1 MKTKR
6 VLSKEEY
13 LGLFQGRERKA
24 LASAWRNRDF
34 EIDLYW
40 KRASYFWTFIA
51 ATFAGYVAL
60 ISSESFEKVREKF
73 PQVEYVIICLGIV
86 FSFAWLLVNI
96 GSKKWQE
103 NWESHIE
110 MLEDSISGPL
120 YKTVLFKDS
129 FSVSKLNKIVN
140 VFVIFIWIIL
150 GVKYLAENISFTG
163 LTPDYIVLS
172 SSIGTFITIFIM
184 FWTFGRT
191 ETDRVVSF
199 SVRRVY
205 YDSSSSTQEEGLN
218 PTEAKKQVKSEPV
231 ELVQ

>member
-34 EIDLYW
+34 EIELYW

-73 PQVEYVIICLGIV
+73 PQLEYVIICLGIV

-140 VFVIFIWIIL
+140 VFVIFIWLIL
-150 GVKYLAENISFTG
+150 SVKYLTENISLYG
-163 LTPDYIVLS
+163 IKPDFIVLS
-172 SSIGTFITIFIM
+172 SSVGTLITIFIM

-199 SVRRVY
+199 SVRRVFY
-205 YDSSSSTQEEGLN
+205 NSTSLSQDEGTKPSEL
-218 PTEAKKQVKSEPV
+218 KKQEKSECA
-231 ELVQ
+231 EFVQ

>member
-34 EIDLYW
+34 EIELYW

-73 PQVEYVIICLGIV
+73 PQLEFVIICLGIV

-140 VFVIFIWIIL
+140 VFVIFIWLIL
-150 GVKYLAENISFTG
+150 SVKYLSENISFAG
-163 LTPDYIVLS
+163 SQPDFIVLS
-172 SSIGTFITIFIM
+172 SFIGTIVTIFIM

-205 YDSSSSTQEEGLN
+205 YNSASLSQV
-218 PTEAKKQVKSEPV
+218 EALSPSETKNQVKPEPV
-231 ELVQ
+231 EQG